1 MSKLTIT
8 ILILLTVIGGGG
20 AIGIVWLRMDI
31 SDVAAKCGVLEDER
45 EVLSRE
51 VQELRGQR
59 SWALRPSTLASMVE
73 GRLSMPAPRQTF
85 HISES
90 DMIKKLGKY
99 HRSDVVA
106 SNNGSRSFMSD
117 RLR

>member
-8 ILILLTVIGGGG
+8 VLVLLTVLGGGG

-31 SDVAAKCGVLEDER
+31 SDVAARCGVLEDER

-73 GRLSMPAPRQTF
+73 GRLFMPSSSQTI
-85 HISES
+85 HVSRD
-90 DMIKKLGKY
+90 DMARKLSGYQKKGI
-99 HRSDVVA
+99 VA
-106 SNNGSRSFMSD
+106 SSGGNRGNISGRI
-117 RLR
+117 R